1 MNLKEAFR
9 YQNNLQA
16 LMDEA
21 QGQCRTGAGH
31 EQHSKADR
39 RAFWGVP
46 GTARPLPYKILRR
59 SFSFVSSNGA

>member
-9 YQNNLQA
+9 YQNKLQA

-31 EQHSKADR
+31 EQHSRADR

-46 GTARPLPYKILRR
+46 GTARPFLIKFCAKASALFR
-59 SFSFVSSNGA
+59 